1 MVGPAGLEP
10 ATFRPPDGRAT
21 RLRYSPTMDGLY
33 CFWGRWQALNQ
44 KLDAR
49 LQLFGIR
56 KNILQPV
63 AQFGQGFFLA
73 RP

>member
-1 MVGPAGLEP
+1 MN
-10 ATFRPPDGRAT
+10 
-21 RLRYSPTMDGLY
+21 GLY
-33 CFWGRWQALNQ
+33 CLWGRWQALNQ